1 LRQWR
6 TLMMFLAA
14 AYAHAA
20 GAAND
25 YGSLL
30 RLAQDWRAFEQ
41 PVMSHCTPD
50 YGVAAMAAKGETL
63 PTYRARLHALDTRGW
78 PAAQIV
84 DYRLIEAEMNGLDFD
99 LTVRQPWARDP
110 SFYATVFGERSDVPQ
125 HEGVTAAPAI
135 DLFAFQYPL
144 SRADQRNLACLL
156 GAIPALLEQARVNL
170 RKSNARDL
178 WVYGAGTLRNQ
189 SEVLG
194 KLQAGTLD
202 MRTLEGSKHANL
214 AGADRALLI
223 ALEHAH
229 KATDGFISWIESEAP
244 KKTGPSGVGK
254 DNYNWYLRKV
264 HLVPYDWE
272 QQVTLLRRE
281 LERARASLALEEFR
295 NRNLPP
301 LEPANTPEAW
311 RALGEMRMRK
321 LTDFLIHSGIVLD
334 RDYFRDAMAQQVE
347 NFAPP
352 DRRNFFQQTIARE
365 PLGLFSHD
373 YHWIELARMKEEPNH
388 SAIRRLPALYNMF
401 DSRSEGLATAMEET
415 LMQAGLYDDNPR
427 GREIVWIMLANR
439 AARGLASLY
448 VQANQMSLQ
457 QAGRFHAQWTPRGW
471 SDPASDLVAF
481 EQLLY
486 LRQPGYGTSYITGKL
501 QFERLMSDYAQQQ
514 QSAGKPFSLG
524 EFFARINDAG
534 TIPFA
539 LVETETVASA
549 ADRGT
554 PVPDS
559 LYDINSAQ

>member
-1 LRQWR
+1 
-6 TLMMFLAA
+6 MFLAV

-30 RLAQDWRAFEQ
+30 KLAQDWRAFEQ

-50 YGVAAMAAKGETL
+50 YGVPAMAAKGATL
-63 PTYRARLHALDTRGW
+63 PTYRARLHELDTRGW

-110 SFYATVFGERSDVPQ
+110 SFYATVFDERSDVPQ

-135 DLFAFQYPL
+135 DLFAFQFPL
-144 SRADQRNLACLL
+144 SRADQRNLTCLL
-156 GAIPALLEQARVNL
+156 GAVPALLEQARVNL
-170 RKSNARDL
+170 RTSNARDL

-194 KLQAGTLD
+194 RLQAGTLD

-214 AGADRALLI
+214 AGADQALLM
-223 ALEHAH
+223 ALERAH
-229 KATDGFISWIESEAP
+229 KATDAFISWIESEAP

-254 DNYNWYLRKV
+254 DNYNWYLQKV
-264 HLVPYDWE
+264 HLVPYDWD

-295 NRNLPP
+295 NRNLPA

-321 LTDFLIHSGIVLD
+321 LTDFLMHSGIVPD
-334 RDYFRDAMAQQVE
+334 RDYFRDAMAQRVE
-347 NFAPP
+347 KFAPP
-352 DRRNFFQQTIARE
+352 ERRNFFQQTIARE

-373 YHWIELARMKEEPNH
+373 YHWIELARMKEEPNR

-539 LVETETVASA
+539 LVETETVTSA

-554 PVPDS
+554 PVPDG
-559 LYDINSAQ
+559 LYEISSAQ